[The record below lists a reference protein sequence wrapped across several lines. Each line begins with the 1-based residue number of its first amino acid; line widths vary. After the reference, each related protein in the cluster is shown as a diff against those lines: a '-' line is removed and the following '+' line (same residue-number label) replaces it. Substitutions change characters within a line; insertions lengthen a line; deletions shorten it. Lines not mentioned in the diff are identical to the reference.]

1 MLISF
6 STTNFRSIKGKQNID
21 MEVATKYHEEKKD
34 SALKHNF
41 FKTGDETASKLLK
54 SSAIYGAN
62 ASGKSNLIR
71 AVWTFNC
78 VAMCFEEGGE
88 KRTRGKIIEEY
99 HPFKLDEKSKD
110 KPTEFEIDFIAEGK
124 RYVYGF
130 SYDRNKIHHEFLE
143 CYFDGKKE
151 LVYELKLNA
160 KNKLVEN
167 FTDRFEG
174 KKDRALDII
183 KNTGNNLFL
192 LLNINEDGNKFLNPV
207 HDWIAEKLLIENDH
221 DNFGQTLSWILKD
234 KKNKEKALKVLK
246 NIDVGIVDFEIEES
260 ERELPK
266 RIAEDKVIPE
276 EIKLKMKKALNIRF
290 KTSDGYYLKK
300 NEISLGTK
308 AAFSLCSV
316 IFPIFANGGVLFFD
330 ELDQSLHP
338 DVLLYFVKMFHN
350 PKINKGNGQIVFTAH
365 NDILLEKEYEVF
377 RRDQVWFASKT
388 KKTQST
394 ELYSLAEFPAETRN
408 RDNIVEL
415 YRNNH
420 YGARPQLKAFE
431 S

>member
-6 STTNFRSIKGKQNID
+6 SATNFRSIKDKQTID
-21 MEVATKYHEEKKD
+21 MEVATKYHEEKKS
-34 SALKHNF
+34 SALKNNF
-41 FKTGDETASKLLK
+41 FKTANETAPKLLK
-54 SSAIYGAN
+54 STAIYGAN

-71 AVWTFNC
+71 AVYAFNN
-78 VAMCFEEGGE
+78 VVMCFRE
-88 KRTRGKIIEEY
+88 KERKRLRGKYILAY
-99 HPFKLDEKSKD
+99 DPFVLDKESRE

-174 KKDRALDII
+174 KKERALDII
-183 KNTGNNLFL
+183 KNTENNLFL
-192 LLNINEDGNKFLNPV
+192 PLNINEDGNKFLNPIY
-207 HDWIAEKLLIENDH
+207 DWIGEKLLIENDH
-221 DNFGQTLSWILKD
+221 DNFRRTLLWIQSN
-234 KKNKEKALKVLK
+234 KKNKEKALEVLK

-260 ERELPK
+260 ERDLSK
-266 RIAEDKVIPE
+266 LLAEDEEIPE
-276 EIKLKMKKALNIRF
+276 EIKLEIKKVFTTRFINANGYSLN
-290 KTSDGYYLKK
+290 GGQL
-300 NEISLGTK
+300 SLGTK

-365 NDILLEKEYEVF
+365 NDILLEKEYEIF
-377 RRDQVWFASKT
+377 RRDQIWFTSKT

-394 ELYSLAEFPAETRN
+394 ELYSLVEFPAETKK
-408 RDNIVEL
+408 RDNIVDL

-420 YGARPQLKAFE
+420 YGARPHLKEFE

>member
-6 STTNFRSIKGKQNID
+6 SATNFRSIKGKQTID
-21 MEVATKYHEEKKD
+21 MEIATKYHEEKKT
-34 SALKHNF
+34 SSLKNNF
-41 FKTGDETASKLLK
+41 FKTGDETAPKLLK
-54 SSAIYGAN
+54 SAVIYGAN
-62 ASGKSNLIR
+62 ASGKTNFIR
-71 AVWTFNC
+71 AVYAFNH
-78 VAMCFEEGGE
+78 VVMCFRVKEG
-88 KRTRGKIIEEY
+88 KRSRGNSILAY
-99 HPFKLDEKSKD
+99 DPFVLDKENHE
-110 KPTEFEIDFIAEGK
+110 KPTEFEVDFIAEGK

-130 SYDRNKIHHEFLE
+130 SYDRNKIHREFLE

-174 KKDRALDII
+174 KKDRALNII
-183 KNTGNNLFL
+183 KNTENNLFL
-192 LLNINEDGNKFLNPV
+192 PLNINEDGNKFLNPIY
-207 HDWIAEKLLIENDH
+207 DWIAEKLLIEEDH
-221 DNFGQTLSWILKD
+221 ENFGQTLRWIKKD
-234 KKNKEKALKVLK
+234 KKNKEKALEVLK

-260 ERELPK
+260 ERDLPK
-266 RIAEDKVIPE
+266 RFAEDEEVPE
-276 EIKLKMKKALNIRF
+276 EIKLEMKKVLTIRF
-290 KTSDGYYLKK
+290 VTVNGYSLSSGQL
-300 NEISLGTK
+300 SLGTK

-316 IFPIFANGGVLFFD
+316 VFPIFANGGVLFFD

-338 DVLLYFVKMFHN
+338 DVLLYFVKMFYN

-377 RRDQVWFASKT
+377 RRDQVWFTSKT

-394 ELYSLAEFPAETRN
+394 ELYSLAEFSAETRN
-408 RDNIVEL
+408 RDNIAEL

-420 YGARPQLKAFE
+420 YGARPHLKEFE